1 MTAPVRGQVYL
12 VDVPAAGGEKPFL
25 IVSNNARNRHLDSV
39 ICARMTTSPS
49 RPVEIPSI
57 VPIED
62 RGAVVGK
69 VLCDDL
75 VTVNKQRLQRMVG
88 ALPPRVMVDVGR
100 GLRSA
105 LDCEPLG

>member
-1 MTAPVRGQVYL
+1 M
-12 VDVPAAGGEKPFL
+12 VDVPEAGGEKPFL
-25 IVSNNARNRHLDSV
+25 VVSNNVRNRQLDSV
-39 ICARMTTSPS
+39 ICARVSTSPN
-49 RPVEIPSI
+49 RPAEIPSI

-75 VTVNKQRLQRMVG
+75 ITVKKHRLKRRVG
-88 ALPPRVMVDVGR
+88 ALPPRVMVDVGK

-105 LDCEPLG
+105 LDCEPSG